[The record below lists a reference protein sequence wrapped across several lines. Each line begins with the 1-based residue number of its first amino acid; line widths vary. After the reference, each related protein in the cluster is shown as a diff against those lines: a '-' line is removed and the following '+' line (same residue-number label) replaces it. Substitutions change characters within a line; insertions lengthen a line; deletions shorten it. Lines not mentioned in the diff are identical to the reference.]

1 MTRITVQRDGLTL
14 VGDYT
19 KPQTETYDL
28 AILFH
33 GFKADRNSPTI
44 LAISDALNENGVAT
58 MRFDFDGCG
67 ESDGKFENM
76 TVPGEVADANAIF
89 QFALTDHH
97 VKNIYL
103 VGHSQGGV
111 VASMLAG
118 LYPNADLIQKVV
130 LLAPAATL
138 RSDALKGNL
147 QGIPYDP
154 HNIPEAI
161 QIGNFT
167 VGGFYLRTA
176 QILPIYDVA
185 KRYQGPV
192 CLIHGTNDQV
202 VSPKASE
209 KYHDVYQN
217 SVLHLIPKADHRF
230 TPPYQKIAVDYTVD
244 FLI

>member
-1 MTRITVQRDGLTL
+1 MTQVTVQRDGLTL
-14 VGDYT
+14 VGDYI
-19 KPQTETYDL
+19 KPNQETYDL

-33 GFKADRNSPTI
+33 GFKANRNSPI
-44 LAISDALNENGVAT
+44 IKAVSDSLNQAGLAT

-67 ESDGKFENM
+67 DSDGKFENM
-76 TVPGEVADANAIF
+76 TVPGEIADANAIF
-89 QFALTDHH
+89 QFALADHH

-118 LYPNADLIQKVV
+118 LYPNAELIKKVV

-138 RSDALKGNL
+138 RSDALKGDL
-147 QGIPYDP
+147 QGIPYNPND
-154 HNIPEAI
+154 IPEAI

-185 KRYQGPV
+185 KHYQGPV

-202 VSPKASE
+202 VSPNASK
-209 KYHDVYQN
+209 KYHEVYKN
-217 SVLHLIPKADHRF
+217 SILHLVNGADHRF
-230 TPPYQKIAVDYTVD
+230 TPPYQKIAVDYTTN
-244 FLI
+244 FLH

>member
-1 MTRITVQRDGLTL
+1 MTRVTVQRDGLTL

-33 GFKADRNSPTI
+33 GFRADRNSPTI
-44 LAISDALNENGVAT
+44 KTISAALNEKGIAT

-76 TVPGEVADANAIF
+76 TVPGEIADANAIF
-89 QFALTDHH
+89 QFALTDQH

-118 LYPNADLIQKVV
+118 LYPNADLIQKIV

-138 RSDALKGNL
+138 RSDALKGDL

-154 HNIPEAI
+154 HNLPEAI
-161 QIGNFT
+161 QMGNFT

-202 VSPKASE
+202 VSPTASE
-209 KYHDVYQN
+209 KYHHVYEN
-217 SVLHLIPKADHRF
+217 SILHLIPNADHGF
-230 TPPYQKIAVDYTVD
+230 TPPYQKTAVDYTVD
-244 FLI
+244 FLN